1 MTNILKM
8 KISQLNE
15 MSKMELET
23 KLNDSMD
30 ALQNLRFQKALQQ
43 IENPLQ
49 IRVFKREIAQVK
61 TVLRELELGIR
72 KELTE

>member
-1 MTNILKM
+1 
-8 KISQLNE
+8 
-15 MSKMELET
+15 MSKMELKT
-23 KLNDSMD
+23 RLNDNMD

-43 IENPLQ
+43 IENPLK
-49 IRVFKREIAQVK
+49 IRVFRREIAQVK

>member
-1 MTNILKM
+1 MQN
-8 KISQLNE
+8 SQLNE
-15 MSKMELET
+15 MTKMELET
-23 KLNDSMD
+23 KLADNMD

-49 IRVFKREIAQVK
+49 IRVLKREIAQVK

>member
-1 MTNILKM
+1 M
-8 KISQLNE
+8 KNSQLNE

-23 KLNDSMD
+23 KLNDDLD

-49 IRVFKREIAQVK
+49 LRGLRREIAQVK
-61 TVLRELELGIR
+61 TVLREIELKIR
-72 KELTE
+72 RDISE

>member
-1 MTNILKM
+1 M

-43 IENPLQ
+43 IENPLK
-49 IRVFKREIAQVK
+49 IRVFRREIAQVK

-72 KELTE
+72 KELTD